1 MNNKQQIWAK
11 TILVA
16 YKYLN
21 TMCGAIDRLVEVTA
35 KNSFYV
41 GGVWHDESSVL
52 NISEK
57 ILKLADRKIDYINL
71 KVLAEKILKAMPE
84 KLAKILILKYIKQI
98 KTSDIIEACDMSIR
112 SYYRRQSKAIES
124 FAEHMKRLGFYSEKI
139 EQTFLNDMFIR
150 SVYEEILNR
159 YNSMLSNCDETYD
172 NSRITDCIKKFET
185 SNLVKI
191 IV

>member
-21 TMCGAIDRLVEVTA
+21 TMCGAIDRLVETTA

-41 GGVWHDESSVL
+41 GGIWHNESSVL

-71 KVLAEKILKAMPE
+71 KVLVEKILKAMPE
-84 KLAKILILKYIKQI
+84 KLAKVLILKYIKQI
-98 KTSDIIEACDMSIR
+98 KTDDIIDVCNMSIR

-139 EQTFLNDMFIR
+139 EETFLNDMFIR
-150 SVYEEILNR
+150 SIYEEVLSR
-159 YNSMLSNCDETYD
+159 YSSMLSNCDETFD
-172 NSRITDCIKKFET
+172 NDKITDYIKKFET
-185 SNLVKI
+185 NNLVKV